1 MQIHNVSQHAQCVHS
16 FITGTTCASAAGE
29 NDHNFQYEGCM
40 LLLFI
45 SLYYLL
51 PRYDVSGTY
60 TSNDDPRLETL
71 PLSTTTRTAVRVHVN
86 ENH

>member
-1 MQIHNVSQHAQCVHS
+1 
-16 FITGTTCASAAGE
+16 
-29 NDHNFQYEGCM
+29 M